1 MSLCEEVK
9 HSNIPH
15 LIKSLTYISAEEFNK
30 LNHPVLGVQLASNMT
45 KAEEIQHKELQ
56 NKKILEIFVVN
67 IGLKIRVVL
76 ILFNYNKNYSL
87 SQEEQRE
94 LSQLMMM
101 HGVVTGDIKYQTTKI
116 EILNKIMK
124 NN

>member
-1 MSLCEEVK
+1 M
-9 HSNIPH
+9 
-15 LIKSLTYISAEEFNK
+15 
-30 LNHPVLGVQLASNMT
+30 LGVQLASNMT